1 MESSSGAEWRERH
14 VETDP
19 FHTNKQILNFIT
31 QTEVSLRFVQY

>member
-14 VETDP
+14 VETAP

-31 QTEVSLRFVQY
+31 QTEVRTFEKP